1 MDTNDVV
8 TVVAISGEY
17 VGKLKEKGEG
27 TITLTDPRM
36 LITNESG
43 MGFAAGIA
51 VTGEPDPRE
60 VTFGQY
66 VFVVPTNADVEKAYR
81 QATSGII
88 L

>member
-1 MDTNDVV
+1 MNLNDVV

-17 VGKLKEKGEG
+17 VGKFASQTDG

-36 LITNESG
+36 LITNENG

-51 VTGEPDPRE
+51 VTGKADPTR

-66 VFVVPTNADVEKAYR
+66 VFVVDTNAEVERAYLT
-81 QATSGII
+81 AVSGII
-88 L
+88 I